1 MSPGPGPWDER
12 QDERDPVRPRIANAD
27 SEDQELE
34 GKDQGQ
40 SRKELKEDERKA
52 EAEGP
57 GGHEEVVEEMKDE
70 EEEAG
75 GVRKPKVGRIP
86 TPPTKKELEEHLP
99 LHADYKSW
107 CPICVAGEGI
117 HNQARKSTE
126 EQGNKIGITY
136 AWTTAS

>member
-40 SRKELKEDERKA
+40 SRKEVKEGERKA

-70 EEEAG
+70 EE
-75 GVRKPKVGRIP
+75 
-86 TPPTKKELEEHLP
+86 
-99 LHADYKSW
+99 
-107 CPICVAGEGI
+107 
-117 HNQARKSTE
+117 
-126 EQGNKIGITY
+126 
-136 AWTTAS
+136 